1 MKRYEYLTD
10 HRYKNLILGLMYYV
24 LPENDKN
31 DIERITIT
39 RKDSSYKIT
48 ITSVDKMQEQWI
60 CDTDKQIFARM
71 FTRKPKEG

>member
-10 HRYKNLILGLMYYV
+10 CHYKDLILDLIYYV
-24 LPENDKN
+24 LPKNDKN
-31 DIERITIT
+31 GIERITIT

-48 ITSVDKMQEQWI
+48 ITNVDKLQEQWI

-71 FTRKPKEG
+71 FTRKPR

>member
-10 HRYKNLILGLMYYV
+10 YHYKNLILGLIYYV

-48 ITSVDKMQEQWI
+48 ITSVDKLQEQWI

-71 FTRKPKEG
+71 FTRKPR

>member
-10 HRYKNLILGLMYYV
+10 HRYKDLILDLIYYV
-24 LPENDKN
+24 LPKNDKN

-48 ITSVDKMQEQWI
+48 ITSVNKLQEQWI
-60 CDTDKQIFARM
+60 CNTDKQIFARM
-71 FTRKPKEG
+71 FTRKPK